1 MSRLLF
7 CLIAAGTIALGASA
21 PAEVPTLINYQG
33 VVTDAEGLPLSGP
46 HDLTFRIYPDSA
58 SATPDLW
65 SEEHLGVELT
75 DGLFHVI
82 LGSVIN
88 LPDDLFGSAERWLG
102 VQVGD
107 DPEMT
112 PRMRLTS
119 VPYALRAAVA
129 DSALVGVAVAD
140 ADWVITGRDMYAA
153 VPGSVGVGT
162 SDPLAKL
169 HVMRVDRDVPLEAL
183 LQEDLLVEDS
193 DAFLGLYSSTG
204 GGFGSG
210 ISFGEISDGALTN
223 KWTIV
228 RTTGENGTLRFKFGT
243 DPNYSNNSTIVKMAG
258 GATATAQLDVA
269 GTLEADGFRMPTG
282 AVSGHVLKS
291 DASGVGTWQSV
302 GSVITDDDWVIDGD
316 NMYSGVPG
324 TVGIGALSSRGKLN
338 VGVTAGTAAYI
349 SNSAPTPNN
358 TVELGTEDHAVEGY
372 GAVPFYAEG
381 DSAALYAEHSV
392 NRVRATLATQNV
404 AVLGRNDNGSG
415 TEGYLGGDLYGVYA
429 EGDSAGLYAKH
440 SVSRARAILATQ
452 DIAVLGKNDNGSG
465 TEGYLGGDVYG
476 VYGYSPDSCGV
487 AGVSSTSHGVY
498 GKSEGYA
505 GVWGEALI
513 GIGVRGYH
521 IGNGNEGS
529 LAGPSYG
536 VYGQSM
542 SDDPG
547 VWGFSSHGEGVHG
560 QSVDGYGVRA
570 HAAAGYGVYSTVNY
584 PTSTGV
590 YSKNNGNE
598 REAWLAGESYAVYG
612 KSPNSG
618 NEREAWLAGENHA
631 VYGRSPSTNTY
642 GFIGGADEG
651 VYGWGPGAGVS
662 GFSVSGH
669 GVEGKSQ
676 NDIGVFG
683 QNATTSTNY
692 GYLGSPL
699 YGVYGHSSN
708 SSSTWAGY
716 FDGGLAVKKVTSDDI
731 AILSVR
737 NSDDAELFEV
747 RGSGFAT
754 MNLKNDSGGTAVQL
768 SGNSS
773 MPNYIMGRL
782 AIGIQSTGASA
793 LTVVGGAKIV
803 GNVMVHSDDTGDLI
817 LELGEGLDYAEGFDV
832 TDREGIEPATVLCID
847 PDNPGHL
854 TVSCRAYDAR
864 VAGIVAGGRG
874 LGSGVRLGVDQFDCD
889 VALAGRVYCKVDAS
903 EAAIEPGDL
912 LTTSARPGH
921 AMKATDATR
930 ASGATLGKAMEPL
943 ARGRTGEILVLVT
956 LQ

>member
-1 MSRLLF
+1 MKIGRCVLVAAGIL
-7 CLIAAGTIALGASA
+7 LIASIASA
-21 PAEVPTLINYQG
+21 EPPRLVNYQG
-33 VVTDAEGLPLSGP
+33 VLTDTGGEPLSGP
-46 HDLTFRIYPDSA
+46 RDLTFRIYPDSA

-102 VQVGD
+102 VQVGG

-112 PRMRLTS
+112 PRMRMTS

-162 SDPLAKL
+162 SDPLARL
-169 HVMRVDRDVPLEAL
+169 HVVRVDRDVPLEAL

-204 GGFGSG
+204 GAFGSG
-210 ISFGEISDGALTN
+210 ISFGEVSDGALTN

-316 NMYSGVPG
+316 DMYSGVTG
-324 TVGIGALSSRGKLN
+324 TVGIGTTSHRGKLA
-338 VGVTAGTAAYI
+338 VIIDSGTAAYI
-349 SNSAPTPNN
+349 SNSAPSPNN
-358 TVELGTEDHAVEGY
+358 TAELGTEDHAVEGY
-372 GAVPFYAEG
+372 GAIPF
-381 DSAALYAEHSV
+381 
-392 NRVRATLATQNV
+392 
-404 AVLGRNDNGSG
+404 
-415 TEGYLGGDLYGVYA
+415 YA

-440 SVSRARAILATQ
+440 SVSRVRATLATQ
-452 DIAVLGKNDNGSG
+452 DIAVLGENDNGSG

-513 GIGVRGYH
+513 GVGVRGYH

-536 VYGQSM
+536 VYGQST

-547 VWGFSSHGEGVHG
+547 VLGYSP
-560 QSVDGYGVRA
+560 DG
-570 HAAAGYGVYSTVNY
+570 
-584 PTSTGV
+584 
-590 YSKNNGNE
+590 
-598 REAWLAGESYAVYG
+598 
-612 KSPNSG
+612 
-618 NEREAWLAGENHA
+618 
-631 VYGRSPSTNTY
+631 
-642 GFIGGADEG
+642 EG
-651 VYGWGPGAGVS
+651 VYGQSINGY
-662 GFSVSGH
+662 
-669 GVEGKSQ
+669 
-676 NDIGVFG
+676 GVFG
-683 QNATTSTNY
+683 RHYYGNTSGWLGGASCAVGGENDASDNSGFLGGPTTAVR
-692 GYLGSPL
+692 GSANNGV
-699 YGVYGHSSN
+699 GVYGEHNQSGSYGFLGGVMEDGLKIGVYGESDGN
-708 SSSTWAGY
+708 GCGGY
-716 FDGGLAVKKVTSDDI
+716 FKGCWHGIHAEAVPEQGYANYSAVVATVTGGTETNNGVYAYAGGSDTDQNFAINALSGFRQTDYAGFFGGQLYAWSIESPSKAFKIDHPLDPENKYFRHSCVESADMMNVYNGNVTLGSSGEAWI
-731 AILSVR
+731 
-737 NSDDAELFEV
+737 ELPDWFEV
-747 RGSGFAT
+747 INRDFRYQLTALGGPGP
-754 MNLKNDSGGTAVQL
+754 NLHVAEEIA
-768 SGNSS
+768 GN
-773 MPNYIMGRL
+773 RF
-782 AIGIQSTGASA
+782 
-793 LTVVGGAKIV
+793 KI
-803 GNVMVHSDDTGDLI
+803 
-817 LELGEGLDYAEGFDV
+817 
-832 TDREGIEPATVLCID
+832 
-847 PDNPGHL
+847 
-854 TVSCRAYDAR
+854 
-864 VAGIVAGGRG
+864 AGGQPGMKVSWQVTGIRHDPVAEAHRIVVEEDKPAAERG
-874 LGSGVRLGVDQFDCD
+874 KFLNPEVYGKPRSMALGYVEEM
-889 VALAGRVYCKVDAS
+889 AAGRV
-903 EAAIEPGDL
+903 EGW
-912 LTTSARPGH
+912 
-921 AMKATDATR
+921 
-930 ASGATLGKAMEPL
+930 
-943 ARGRTGEILVLVT
+943 RGGP
-956 LQ
+956 